1 MAFEMLETKIQ
12 FNGLTFDLNS
22 DRTSPIAVSGSQ
34 RDTVLEENAI
44 LLDFLQTLNQEGLL
58 GNEANSGLV
67 VYADDQYVNQQAMQI
82 NFQDIGAADKLVL
95 FSNGKE
101 TLFYF

>member
-1 MAFEMLETKIQ
+1 MLETKIQ

-44 LLDFLQTLNQEGLL
+44 LLDFLKILN
-58 GNEANSGLV
+58 
-67 VYADDQYVNQQAMQI
+67 
-82 NFQDIGAADKLVL
+82 
-95 FSNGKE
+95 
-101 TLFYF
+101 